1 VRELAGQVQQM
12 TAAMMQHASAHAH
25 NSDRLVRAVLAQL
38 MAGHLIY
45 QAYRQLLGVQ
55 PLAEEALA
63 VHLEMD
69 LAEAVRLSVLLVRF
83 KLVVV
88 AAAQVNLEARDKKVL
103 VDMAVMALHQLLQTY
118 LLIMVAAVAAVV
130 SLVVYLVV

>member
-1 VRELAGQVQQM
+1 
-12 TAAMMQHASAHAH
+12 
-25 NSDRLVRAVLAQL
+25 LVRAVLAQL

-118 LLIMVAAVAAVV
+118 LLIMVAVAAAVV